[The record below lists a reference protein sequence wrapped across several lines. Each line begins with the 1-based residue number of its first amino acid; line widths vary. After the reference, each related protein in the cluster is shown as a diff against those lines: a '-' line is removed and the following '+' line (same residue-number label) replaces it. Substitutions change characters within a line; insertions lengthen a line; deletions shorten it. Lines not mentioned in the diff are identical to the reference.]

1 MFFEICFYF
10 NFNFVDRRCYC
21 YCCCCVFAARAAR
34 RCRIVKNCVF
44 GKQQQHSRRGHKVRE
59 EVYSA
64 AKPKLSCPQTPFGGP
79 LLTQSLW
86 ARRRRSVECV
96 DCGRVCSGDDDDEA
110 AKAATTQSMRQMQ
123 TVSATLDASAR
134 IPASF
139 DRHSQREREK
149 ETERERWQRTCH
161 YVIRIRLTDSWVN

>member
-10 NFNFVDRRCYC
+10 NFNFVDRRCHC

-44 GKQQQHSRRGHKVRE
+44 GKQQQHSRRGNKVRE

-86 ARRRRSVECV
+86 TRRRRSVECV
-96 DCGRVCSGDDDDEA
+96 DCGRVCSGDDEA

-123 TVSATLDASAR
+123 TVYATLDASAR

-149 ETERERWQRTCH
+149 ETERERWQRICH